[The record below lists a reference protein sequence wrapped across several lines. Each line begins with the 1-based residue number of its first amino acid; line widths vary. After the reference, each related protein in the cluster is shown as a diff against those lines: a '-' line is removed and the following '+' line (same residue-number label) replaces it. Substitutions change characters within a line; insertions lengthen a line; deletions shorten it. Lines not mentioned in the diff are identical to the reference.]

1 MITKLKKLAKVLA
14 EAVSIIN
21 EMVAEDEKTK
31 TVKVEKTAGNSHFTA
46 NGNDRRWQL

>member
-21 EMVAEDEKTK
+21 EMVAEDEKT
-31 TVKVEKTAGNSHFTA
+31 TAAQVHKTAGNSSFTA